1 MDYPTQ
7 WVTRYGA
14 IQRRNYYEEMMKI
27 PKIREILKIQ
37 EVRGP
42 EYKCPEP
49 ARRAMVMMAA
59 TF

>member
-1 MDYPTQ
+1 
-7 WVTRYGA
+7 
-14 IQRRNYYEEMMKI
+14 MKI